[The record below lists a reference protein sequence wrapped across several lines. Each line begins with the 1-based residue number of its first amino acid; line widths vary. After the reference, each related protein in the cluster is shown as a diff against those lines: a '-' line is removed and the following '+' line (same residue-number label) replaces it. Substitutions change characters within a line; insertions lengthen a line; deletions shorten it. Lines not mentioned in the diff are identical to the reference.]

1 MLSKSKLTAD
11 KGCRKMHLYGRDKI
25 IFMIKFSGQM
35 KENSSVASMKNESLL
50 SDLIFVAPKYGHKG
64 VSLMFRDVS
73 ENV

>member
-1 MLSKSKLTAD
+1 
-11 KGCRKMHLYGRDKI
+11 
-25 IFMIKFSGQM
+25 M

-64 VSLMFRDVS
+64 VRLMFRDVS